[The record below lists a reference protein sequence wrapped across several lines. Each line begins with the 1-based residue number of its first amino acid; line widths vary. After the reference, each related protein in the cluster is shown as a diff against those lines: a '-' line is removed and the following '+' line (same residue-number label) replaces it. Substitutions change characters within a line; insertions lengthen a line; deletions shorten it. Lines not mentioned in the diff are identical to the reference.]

1 MTSKELDH
9 KYLTPK
15 DIQIDLA
22 EETVTIVLPRAPLD
36 CHTES
41 GKMDVI
47 ASTNGW
53 LKTQFLDPTSGQQ
66 IQVNLFLGTRR

>member
-15 DIQIDLA
+15 DIQINLS
-22 EETVTIVLPRAPLD
+22 EETVTITLARAPLD
-36 CHTES
+36 CHSES

-47 ASTNGW
+47 ATTNGW
-53 LKTQFLDPTSGQQ
+53 LKTQFLDPTSGEQ